1 MISDDCSE
9 EYFVETIGDD
19 DFGEGDFGEDDI
31 GEDKTEN
38 LIEEEGV
45 NTMSTTISEKR
56 RLGFLYFF
64 DEVEPDRE

>member
-31 GEDKTEN
+31 GENKTEN
-38 LIEEEGV
+38 
-45 NTMSTTISEKR
+45 
-56 RLGFLYFF
+56 
-64 DEVEPDRE
+64 